1 MVSGGGDGDTDGEA
15 EPDPSAKARRER
27 START
32 PLLLRV
38 LRTRAASGTDQA
50 DPGPRDDCAH
60 LVLGRSEIE
69 PVVPLQPCHRRRR
82 HRYAALAPHALHQQ
96 PVHAVAA
103 MQSAAATT
111 TENCL
116 QATCDISNPTGSM

>member
-15 EPDPSAKARRER
+15 EPDTSAKARRER

-69 PVVPLQPCHRRRR
+69 PVVPLQPCHRRR
-82 HRYAALAPHALHQQ
+82 HRYAALAPHALHQH

-111 TENCL
+111 TESCL
-116 QATCDISNPTGSM
+116 QATCDISNPPGSM